1 METNELRYRG
11 SAGDSPGGSSKKDV
25 AEQKQNTVHSKVA
38 SETTSPSDGGAEM
51 FGRTPDGSS
60 MSTCGFC
67 HPSSS

>member
-11 SAGDSPGGSSKKDV
+11 SASDGTGGPLKKDV

-38 SETTSPSDGGAEM
+38 SETTSSSDGGAEM

-60 MSTCGFC
+60 MLCHGFC
-67 HPSSS
+67 HPSGS